1 MTKINMEKALME
13 LNLKAEET
21 LTPNERIKKLRYMMG
36 ESQEQFAEGAD
47 IDVSS
52 LKKYES
58 TRVPQG
64 ENLAKIAKYCNVSV
78 DYILNGNMYEAISEI
93 ALKNFTGLDAES
105 LLVLNEI
112 KKNRVSICVLNE
124 LLHSGM
130 ISELI
135 DLVVSSI
142 KYIGLYN
149 EIKEVD
155 EKLCESIDKQ
165 AEFAK
170 WNKVNAISKMLTE
183 TSKKITTLLPD
194 EFTINYAVEV
204 KETEKDIQLLMDII
218 EDKLCLF
225 EEYEK

>member
-1 MTKINMEKALME
+1 
-13 LNLKAEET
+13 
-21 LTPNERIKKLRYMMG
+21 
-36 ESQEQFAEGAD
+36 
-47 IDVSS
+47 
-52 LKKYES
+52 
-58 TRVPQG
+58 
-64 ENLAKIAKYCNVSV
+64 
-78 DYILNGNMYEAISEI
+78 
-93 ALKNFTGLDAES
+93 
-105 LLVLNEI
+105 
-112 KKNRVSICVLNE
+112 
-124 LLHSGM
+124 M

-194 EFTINYAVEV
+194 EFTNNYAVEV